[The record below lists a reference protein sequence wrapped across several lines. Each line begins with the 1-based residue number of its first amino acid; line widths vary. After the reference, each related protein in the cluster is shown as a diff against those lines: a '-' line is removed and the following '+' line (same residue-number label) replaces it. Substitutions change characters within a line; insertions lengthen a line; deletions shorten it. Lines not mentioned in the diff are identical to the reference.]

1 MIIRRTYKP
10 TEPDQCLLCRAR
22 KLKSEQP
29 LCSLCGTMAA
39 VVSRPWFEAQ
49 EYAGIIDEPFDS
61 VKREPGTELWSD
73 EDREMLKAMGIKA

>member
-1 MIIRRTYKP
+1 
-10 TEPDQCLLCRAR
+10 
-22 KLKSEQP
+22 
-29 LCSLCGTMAA
+29 MAA